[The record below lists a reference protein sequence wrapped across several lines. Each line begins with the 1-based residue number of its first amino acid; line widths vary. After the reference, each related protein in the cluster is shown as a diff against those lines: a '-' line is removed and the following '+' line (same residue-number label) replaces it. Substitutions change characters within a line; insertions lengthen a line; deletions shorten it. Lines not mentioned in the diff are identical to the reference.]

1 MDAHRKTRLALLLQE
16 RFGGDRGAL
25 IAATGLSKGRIA
37 QLLDVKNVGEPF
49 GERAA
54 TNLAAKIG
62 LKDERWFDRTT
73 PVECG
78 FLGVPK
84 SDEATPTGRNPE
96 TVILQY
102 NTGGKMGH
110 GLILR
115 DQPGVINAW
124 HVSPEWLRQNV
135 PAHTGVE
142 NLCIVTGFGPSMMPM
157 FNPGDPLLIDRGVT
171 RIEFDAVYFFRLG
184 NEGFIKLVQR
194 VPDGGAIRLRAK
206 SKNPDY
212 DPFWIDETMGFEV
225 FGRVLRVWRGE
236 NA

>member
-1 MDAHRKTRLALLLQE
+1 MNETYGSRLKRL
-16 RFGGDRGAL
+16 R
-25 IAATGLSKGRIA
+25 IASGKSAVDLAKATGITKQAWYAIER
-37 QLLDVKNVGEPF
+37 GESGQF
-49 GERAA
+49 AGGNLVRAA
-54 TNLAAKIG
+54 AA
-62 LKDERWFDRTT
+62 LNVTEREITDGAQAARRT
-73 PVECG
+73 V
-78 FLGVPK
+78 
-84 SDEATPTGRNPE
+84 ATHA

-115 DQPGVINAW
+115 DQPGIINAW
-124 HVSPEWLRQNV
+124 HVSSEWLRQNV
-135 PAHTGVE
+135 PTHTGVE

-171 RIEFDAVYFFRLG
+171 SIEFDGVYFFRLG

-194 VPDGGAIRLRAK
+194 VPHDGAIRLRAK

-212 DPFWIDETMGFEV
+212 DPFWIDETMEFEV